1 MADNKHDTVVF
12 SDVPVKEL
20 EKKYRSELKS
30 SRVETRLNALTNL
43 GSLYCESKKYDEA
56 ESYLQKALT
65 LASGKKNNSKLSL
78 IYKTLGTIYLKQFK
92 IDKAEENFSKALKLT
107 PEKNKRVISFLY
119 DSMGD
124 VFTKSSRTKE
134 GLNYYEKALEIRK
147 ELEFWKGISE
157 TLNKIGVNYY
167 YQSDYENAIKFVS
180 ESLNIREER
189 KEKRE
194 AVASCLNNLC
204 LAYLHKGNYPE
215 ALDNGNRA
223 LKLFEEAG
231 NVESQGL
238 IYNNLGLIYF
248 EMSFFTEA
256 LECQFK
262 ALKIKEQTS
271 NKAILANTLN
281 NISMIFSRLFNLEKA
296 REYAEKAMEL
306 RKEINDA
313 RGIASSYNELGRIFD
328 KMNDFD
334 KAIEYFSES
343 IKMKRELNIQSGL
356 GQSLE
361 NLGMIYLKQK
371 KYEESGKCLI
381 EAKRIYEELGE
392 QKAVTGIYRNI
403 SSLFIQVGKYE
414 EALVYIKRSHDLS
427 KTLNLKDKLR
437 DSYRLLSEI
446 YGKRNNFRKALAY
459 YVMYSKTNEEL
470 LNFQKQ
476 QELGNISARYE
487 NDKKDKENEIYRL
500 KNIELVRINKELK
513 KSKSE
518 LQKSNS
524 AKDKFFNI
532 VAHDLKNP
540 FSILY
545 TTSELLS
552 TYFDELTVKKQKEY
566 INTINLSTKHLLK
579 LIENLLEWSRS
590 QSGLR
595 QFNPEIFNFNEI
607 LAGCIELTK
616 PNADLKNITLEGY
629 ADPKIFI
636 TADKNMIKTVIRNF
650 LANAVKF
657 TKNGGEISATG
668 EIKEGKFIF
677 KVADNG
683 VGIRKKD
690 IPKLFVIDRHFTT
703 IGTANEKGTGI
714 GLLLCREFVV
724 KHKGKIFV
732 ESTYR
737 KGSVFGFELPLK

>member
-1 MADNKHDTVVF
+1 MADNKQDSIVF
-12 SDVPVKEL
+12 GDVPVKEL
-20 EKKYRSELKS
+20 EKKYRSELKNGNA
-30 SRVETRLNALTNL
+30 ETRLNALINL

-56 ESYLQKALT
+56 ESYLLKALT
-65 LASGKKNNSKLSL
+65 LALGRKNNSKLSL

-92 IDKAEENFSKALKLT
+92 IDKAEENFSKALTLT
-107 PEKNKRVISFLY
+107 PEKNRRVVSFLC
-119 DSMGD
+119 DSLGD

-134 GLNYYEKALEIRK
+134 GLSYYEKALDIRK
-147 ELEFWKGISE
+147 ELELWKGISE

-167 YQSDYENAIKFVS
+167 YQSDYDNAIKFVT
-180 ESLNIREER
+180 ESLHIREER
-189 KEKRE
+189 KEKKE

-215 ALDNGNRA
+215 ALENGIRA
-223 LKLFEEAG
+223 LRLFEEAG
-231 NVESQGL
+231 NIESQGL

-248 EMSFFTEA
+248 EMSLFSEA

-262 ALKIKEQTS
+262 ALKIKEQNS

-296 REYAEKAMEL
+296 LEYAQKALLL
-306 RKEINDA
+306 RKEINDS
-313 RGIASSYNELGRIFD
+313 RGISSSYNELGRIFD
-328 KMNDFD
+328 KMNDFE

-427 KTLNLKDKLR
+427 KSLNLKDKLR
-437 DSYRLLSEI
+437 DSYKLLSEI

-487 NDKKDKENEIYRL
+487 NDKKDKENEIYKL

-513 KSKSE
+513 RSKSE
-518 LQKSNS
+518 LQRSNS

-552 TYFDELTVKKQKEY
+552 TYFDELTVKKQREY

-579 LIENLLEWSRS
+579 LLENLLEWSRS

-595 QFNPEIFNFNEI
+595 QFNPERFNFNEI
-607 LAGCIELTK
+607 LASCVELSK
-616 PNADLKNITLEGY
+616 PNADLKNISLEVY

-636 TADKNMIKTVIRNF
+636 FADKNMIKTVIRNF
-650 LANAVKF
+650 LANAIKF
-657 TKNGGEISATG
+657 TKNGGKISAAG
-668 EIKEGKFIF
+668 EVKEGKFIF
-677 KVADNG
+677 KVTDNG

-690 IPKLFVIDRHFTT
+690 LPKLFVIDRHFTT

-714 GLLLCREFVV
+714 GLLLCREFIE
-724 KHKGKIFV
+724 KHKGKVFV
-732 ESTYR
+732 ESIYR
-737 KGSVFGFELPLK
+737 KGSVFGFEIPV